1 MTLGNIRSMSQT
13 ELSDLIADKASEIQE
28 LIEQIDE
35 NTQFEAFGT
44 CIYGVLDK
52 EEEEEEAVAGFT
64 LYGRTIDIAQII
76 RRKELTHLQM
86 AVIMLI
92 SGTEKE
98 DDE

>member
-1 MTLGNIRSMSQT
+1 MTLGNIRGMSQT
-13 ELSDLIADKASEIQE
+13 ELRDLIADKASEIQG

-52 EEEEEEAVAGFT
+52 EEEEGAVAGFT

-92 SGTEKE
+92 SETEKE

>member
-13 ELSDLIADKASEIQE
+13 ELRDLIADKASELHG

-44 CIYGVLDK
+44 SIYGVKDK
-52 EEEEEEAVAGFT
+52 SEGEAIAGFT

-76 RRKELTHLQM
+76 KREELTHLQM
-86 AVIMLI
+86 AVLMLI
-92 SGTEKE
+92 SGTE

>member
-1 MTLGNIRSMSQT
+1 MKSLGNIRSMSQT
-13 ELSDLIADKASEIQE
+13 ELRDLIADKASELHG

-44 CIYGVLDK
+44 IIYGVLDK
-52 EEEEEEAVAGFT
+52 EEDGAVAGFT

-76 RRKELTHLQM
+76 RRDELRHLRM
-86 AVIMLI
+86 AMTMV
-92 SGTEKE
+92 SETEEE